1 MKADINYSHIPFVL
15 LTALTLDSAKVKGM
29 ESGADYYIEKPF
41 SMEYLVC
48 VIENLL
54 RSREDVRHAYA
65 SSPFTDRKTVAL
77 SKVDEEFVRKLEKA
91 VAENLTD
98 SDFGIT
104 QLADI
109 MCMSRTNLNRKIKGI
124 FDLTPNNYIKIER
137 LKKAAQ
143 LMKEEDVKVNEVCYM
158 VGFSSPSYFTQ
169 CFQKQFGLLP
179 KDFISHGQG

>member
-1 MKADINYSHIPFVL
+1 MEKFVVTGGKP
-15 LTALTLDSAKVKGM
+15 LTGEVAI
-29 ESGADYYIEKPF
+29 SGAKNAAVGILPATI
-41 SMEYLVC
+41 LAGGVC

>member
-1 MKADINYSHIPFVL
+1 M
-15 LTALTLDSAKVKGM
+15 
-29 ESGADYYIEKPF
+29 
-41 SMEYLVC
+41 
-48 VIENLL
+48 
-54 RSREDVRHAYA
+54 
-65 SSPFTDRKTVAL
+65 
-77 SKVDEEFVRKLEKA
+77 DEEFVRKLEKA